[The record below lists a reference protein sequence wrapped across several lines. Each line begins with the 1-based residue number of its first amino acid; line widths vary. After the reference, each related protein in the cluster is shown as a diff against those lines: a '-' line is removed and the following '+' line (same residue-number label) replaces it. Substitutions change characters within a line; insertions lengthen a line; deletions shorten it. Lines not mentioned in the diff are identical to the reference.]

1 LKECSERSISKNSFK
16 KSYGQFGLSKKS
28 GNVEEEEEEEN
39 DLEYE

>member
-16 KSYGQFGLSKKS
+16 GLSKKS